1 MSTHAGSTPRG
12 VPPDRFCW
20 AARFLDVGGA
30 RMAYLDEGTGPPVVM
45 VHGNPTWSFA
55 WRELVTELCVD
66 HRCVVPDHVGMGCSD
81 KPPRYPY
88 TLDRRVAD
96 FGRLMDEVVGSEPAT
111 LCVHDWGGAIALGW
125 AVAHPGRVARLVIL
139 NTAAFRLLPGRR
151 LPLALAAVRSRPF
164 GDVAERGLGLFTL
177 GAALRGVTRPL
188 SRAVRRGYLAPYR
201 RPSDRA
207 ATRAFVRDIPVG
219 PCDPAYATVAATE
232 VRLRLLAGLPALVC
246 WGGRDPV
253 FDDEYL
259 AAWRGH
265 LPGAE
270 VHRFE
275 HAGHFVLEDARDE
288 VVALVRGFLDRT
300 APARA

>member
-1 MSTHAGSTPRG
+1 MTPRG
-12 VPPDRFCW
+12 APPDRFPW

-30 RMAYLDEGTGPPVVM
+30 MMAYLDEGSGPPVVM

-55 WRELVTELCVD
+55 WRELITELCVD
-66 HRCVVPDHVGMGCSD
+66 HRCVVADHVGMGRSD
-81 KPPRYPY
+81 KPRGYPY
-88 TLDRRVAD
+88 TLARRVAD

-125 AVAHPGRVARLVIL
+125 AVAHPHRVARLVIL

-164 GDVAERGLGLFTL
+164 GDVVERCLGLFTM

-201 RPSDRA
+201 RPSARV
-207 ATRAFVRDIPVG
+207 ATRAFVRDIPVA
-219 PCDPAYATVAATE
+219 PTDAAYATLAATE
-232 VRLRLLAGLPALVC
+232 DRLHLLADRPALVC

-253 FDDEYL
+253 FDGGYL
-259 AAWRGH
+259 AAWRLH
-265 LPGAE
+265 LPDAE
-270 VHRFE
+270 VHTFE
-275 HAGHFVLEDARDE
+275 RAGHFVLEDARDE
-288 VVALVRGFLDRT
+288 VAALVRGFLDRT
-300 APARA
+300 APVPS